1 MTLRELYEELDTFSP
16 FELQEEWDNSGLQ
29 IGNWERGVSRV
40 YISLDIDESVV
51 AKARE
56 NSTIITHHPI
66 FFKPI
71 RSLTP
76 ANGVGRY
83 VMSLIKKGI
92 SVIAMHTNLD
102 KTHLNRYF
110 AEEVL
115 NLRGEQKGFIYYAQL
130 DMLLDEWTKMVALR
144 MGLSQLRVVKARDY
158 IRKCAVITGSGFS
171 LIDQLE
177 TGTDLLM
184 TGDIKYH
191 DAMEAKGRG
200 IALIDIGHYESER
213 YFTSLL
219 YTHLSRLEGLE
230 VTVLNSSNP
239 FDIISTKK

>member
-1 MTLRELYEELDTFSP
+1 MTLRELYDYLDQFSP

-29 IGNWERGVSRV
+29 IGNWEKGVSRV
-40 YISLDIDESVV
+40 YISLDIDNEVV

-56 NSTIITHHPI
+56 NSVLVVHHPL
-66 FFKPI
+66 FFRPLK
-71 RSLTP
+71 SLTP
-76 ANGVGRY
+76 STGVGRY

-92 SVIAMHTNLD
+92 AVIAMHTNLD

-130 DMLLDEWTKMVALR
+130 DMLLDEWVELVGAR
-144 MGLSQLRVVKARDY
+144 MGLSQLRVVKSREY
-158 IRKCAVITGSGFS
+158 IRKCAVVTGSGCS
-171 LIDQLE
+171 LMDQLE
-177 TGTDLLM
+177 PEVDLLM

-200 IALIDIGHYESER
+200 LALIDIGHYESER

-219 YTHLSRLEGLE
+219 YPYLSRLDELE

-239 FDIISTKK
+239 FDIISIKK